1 MLLLTT
7 EKIVELKILLI
18 AILQVL
24 PLVDIENERLEQATL
39 IVTLILLLSLLGK
52 NTNVLGKKRNFLL
65 LYLNIA
71 SIITTVILHG
81 GSGSAVMFLNLLLA
95 SLIFNNTEISE
106 KTYFEL
112 HAFLAIVVTAY
123 IVTVDI
129 SRIYSTVVVDVFKNR
144 FNSNMFAM
152 FTLVAYFHWTCLI
165 FECKATQW
173 KKLVLLS
180 VISIFAFYY
189 ILASKSRTAILSVL
203 VFLGLT
209 LFKKTGFSKK
219 WFHRLT
225 IGTLLMCC
233 LFPVL
238 YISLAERYTGIVFG
252 GKGVFSGRQ
261 IIWKSAIEI
270 IRNYPVFGNG
280 NEIMFRDVGNH
291 LTVSAHNMMIGI
303 MKMFGVVPTL
313 TILFMLVN
321 NNSNKSLGKRERIP
335 QYAFIATFPCV
346 FFESIYTNS
355 HLYMLFA
362 FFLLEF
368 IARGSTDC

>member
-1 MLLLTT
+1 MLTT
-7 EKIVELKILLI
+7 EKIIELKILLI

-24 PLVDIENERLEQATL
+24 SLVDIGNERLEQAIL

-52 NTNVLGKKRNFLL
+52 NINVLGKKQNFLL
-65 LYLNIA
+65 LCLNIA

-95 SLIFNNTEISE
+95 SLIFNNIKISE
-106 KTYFEL
+106 KTYLEL
-112 HAFLAIVVTAY
+112 HAFVAIVVTAY

-129 SRIYSTVVVDVFKNR
+129 SRIYSTVVVDIFKNR

-152 FTLVAYFHWTCLI
+152 FTVVAYFHWACLI
-165 FECKATQW
+165 FECKAGRW
-173 KKLVLLS
+173 KKLVLFS
-180 VISIFAFYY
+180 MVSIVAVYY
-189 ILASKSRTAILSVL
+189 ILVSKSRTSILSVL

-209 LFKKTGFSKK
+209 LFKKSGFSKK
-219 WFHRLT
+219 WFRRLT
-225 IGTLLMCC
+225 VGTLLMCC
-233 LFPVL
+233 LFPLL
-238 YISLAERYTGIVFG
+238 YISLAERYTGVVFG

-261 IIWKSAIEI
+261 IIWKSAFEI
-270 IRNYPVFGNG
+270 IKNYPIFGNG
-280 NEIMFRDVGNH
+280 NEIMLRDVGNH

-313 TILFMLVN
+313 TTIFMLVN
-321 NNSNKSLGKRERIP
+321 NNSNKSLGERAKIP
-335 QYAFIATFPCV
+335 QYAFIATFPCI

-368 IARGSTDC
+368 IARGSDDC